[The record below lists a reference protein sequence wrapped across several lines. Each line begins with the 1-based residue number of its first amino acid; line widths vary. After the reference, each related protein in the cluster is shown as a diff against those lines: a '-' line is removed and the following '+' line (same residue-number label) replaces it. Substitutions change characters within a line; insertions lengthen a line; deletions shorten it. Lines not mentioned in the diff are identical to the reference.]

1 LSNGGAAITDYAV
14 QYSSNSGTS
23 WTTFADGLSTGTTA
37 TVTGLTN
44 GTNYVFRVAAINAAG
59 TGAFAQST
67 AIRPYVP
74 VSAPTGLAAVAGNTQ
89 VTLTWTAPNSTPPV
103 TDYRVQYRVDAVGSA
118 WQTFADGLSTTPRAV
133 VTGLTN
139 GSRYF
144 FRVAAI
150 TSEGIGFY
158 TNGTLAATPSAPP
171 VSAPSAVQG
180 SGRSGVI
187 TLRWNAASSTLQ
199 APVTGYVIQ
208 YLANTTNA
216 RWVTLSLPVGNV
228 TTATISSLTSRLGY
242 RFRVAARNASGIGPW
257 SAASAI
263 IRPY

>member
-1 LSNGGAAITDYAV
+1 
-14 QYSSNSGTS
+14 
-23 WTTFADGLSTGTTA
+23 
-37 TVTGLTN
+37 
-44 GTNYVFRVAAINAAG
+44 
-59 TGAFAQST
+59 
-67 AIRPYVP
+67 
-74 VSAPTGLAAVAGNTQ
+74 LAAVAGNTQ